1 MHETN
6 PHCMFISIPQGSH
19 LMMRE
24 TENRGRSASMSALLK
39 NGQGSLKFGEFAP
52 RGPHIRT
59 PTCLSGYSFDTIGH
73 EMQYG
78 PERLFLT
85 TQKARS
91 G

>member
-1 MHETN
+1 MRETN
-6 PHCMFISIPQGSH
+6 PHCMFISIPECSH

-24 TENRGRSASMSALLK
+24 AEHCGRSASMSALLK
-39 NGQGSLKFGEFAP
+39 NGRGSLKFGESGP
-52 RGPHIRT
+52 QGPHIRT

-78 PERLFLT
+78 PVLLFLT